1 MKKYDTLFTIMQQT
15 VIPLLESIPKAY
27 LKNKTALVRVDYN
40 VPIQDGLVSDDARI
54 KASLDTIYFLLKNE
68 ANIVLLSHLGRPKG
82 KPVKKYTLHPI
93 ANYLSELLNQ
103 TVHFSTLEQL
113 ESPKVA
119 NSKIDTKN
127 QITLLENVRYF
138 EGEEK
143 NNARFAERLSAIAD
157 IYVNDAFSTSHRD
170 HASITG
176 IPNYLPSYA
185 GISFAKEVL
194 MLGKVMHEPQRPF
207 IMVIGGAKISDKVE
221 AVQNLAQIADAV
233 LIGGG
238 TANNFL
244 KAEGIDIC
252 KSLVEEPKELLQNKE
267 QRSVNYVE
275 VAQDMIEKTRTTKIL
290 LDGYIPIPKIILPI
304 DVIAAKGI
312 DETDTEVVELLN
324 CKTHEPDMQ
333 NLMYL
338 DIGPKTI
345 KLFKEIL
352 LQAGTIFWNGP
363 MGVFEKEQF
372 STGTKEI
379 ARTIAKAGA
388 TTILGGGD
396 TIASIRTF
404 SEENRYDYVSA
415 AGGAALAFLAGKKLP
430 GIQALKNS
438 NRVKIAKN
446 T

>member
-1 MKKYDTLFTIMQQT
+1 MKKYDSLFTIMHQT
-15 VIPLLESIPKAY
+15 EIPLLEIIPKKY
-27 LKNKTALVRVDYN
+27 LKNKTVLVRVDFN
-40 VPIQDGLVSDDARI
+40 VPIVDSQISDDSRI
-54 KASLDTIYFLLKNE
+54 KAALDTITFLIRNG

-82 KPVKKYTLHPI
+82 EPNLKYTLQPVADH
-93 ANYLSELLNQ
+93 L
-103 TVHFSTLEQL
+103 STLVDQ
-113 ESPKVA
+113 KVA
-119 NSKIDTKN
+119 FITLQQFENQKNKSKSTTDEYR
-127 QITLLENVRYF
+127 ITLLENIRFY
-138 EGEEK
+138 EGEESNSTAFSK
-143 NNARFAERLSAIAD
+143 RLAALAD
-157 IYVNDAFSTSHRD
+157 LYVNDAFSTSHRS

-176 IPNYLPSYA
+176 VPKYIPSY
-185 GISFAKEVL
+185 GGFSFAKEIQ

-207 IMVIGGAKISDKVE
+207 VMVIGGAKISDKVE

-252 KSLVEEPKELLQNKE
+252 KSLVEEPKDSLQNKK

-275 VAQDMIEKTRTTKIL
+275 VAQDMIEQTRTSKIL

-312 DETDTEVVELLN
+312 EESESEIIELLN
-324 CKTHEPDMQ
+324 CKTHEPAKQ
-333 NLMYL
+333 QLMYL

-363 MGVFEKEQF
+363 MGVFEKDQF
-372 STGTKEI
+372 ATGTKEI

-404 SEENRYDYVSA
+404 SNENRYDYVSA
-415 AGGAALAFLAGKKLP
+415 AGGAALAFLAGKQLP
-430 GIQALKNS
+430 GIEALQRTKS
-438 NRVKIAKN
+438 IQYKSL
-446 T
+446 